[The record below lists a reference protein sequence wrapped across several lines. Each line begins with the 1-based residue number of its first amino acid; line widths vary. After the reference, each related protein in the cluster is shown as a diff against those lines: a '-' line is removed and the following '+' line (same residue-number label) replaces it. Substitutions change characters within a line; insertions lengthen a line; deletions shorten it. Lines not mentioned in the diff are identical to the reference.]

1 MQRPRPA
8 HGRQPTQ
15 NASAADSS
23 RRSAT
28 NWKRRSRSP
37 DALRPRHRTQRHA
50 APNGLAL
57 PSAPFYCRFSRLA
70 NYLVTQPGFRSRA
83 PAPKRTGGT
92 YSLPSPRP
100 AAAATHPTRA
110 PPLVALLLLP
120 FFSIPITALLRTAR
134 ATRTVWPSRSPS
146 NTPASGS
153 QSVPRQQ
160 TSAEPRS
167 TSDVARASCTKLPC
181 TPSCSTS
188 QPASSRSPPRSG
200 PSGPPSTPAAP
211 AR

>member
-1 MQRPRPA
+1 VRIRNQTPTSKLFQTSPRANPPKTRASPQWHRALSGKARPMQRPRPA
-8 HGRQPTQ
+8 HGRHATQ

-28 NWKRRSRSP
+28 NWEKRSRSP

-50 APNGLAL
+50 APNGLTL
-57 PSAPFYCRFSRLA
+57 PSAPIYCRFSRLA
-70 NYLVTQPGFRSRA
+70 NYLVTQPEFRSRA

-134 ATRTVWPSRSPS
+134 TTR
-146 NTPASGS
+146 
-153 QSVPRQQ
+153 
-160 TSAEPRS
+160 
-167 TSDVARASCTKLPC
+167 K
-181 TPSCSTS
+181 
-188 QPASSRSPPRSG
+188 
-200 PSGPPSTPAAP
+200 
-211 AR
+211 

>member
-1 MQRPRPA
+1 MRIRNQIPTSKLFRTSPRANPPKMWAHCRFWARNLSRASSQRHRALSGRAKPMQRPQPA
-8 HGRQPTQ
+8 HGRHPTQ

-23 RRSAT
+23 RKSAT

-37 DALRPRHRTQRHA
+37 DAPRPRHRTRRHA
-50 APNGLAL
+50 APIGLAL
-57 PSAPFYCRFSRLA
+57 PSAPIYCRFSRLA

-83 PAPKRTGGT
+83 PAPKRTGGI

-134 ATRTVWPSRSPS
+134 TTR
-146 NTPASGS
+146 
-153 QSVPRQQ
+153 
-160 TSAEPRS
+160 
-167 TSDVARASCTKLPC
+167 K
-181 TPSCSTS
+181 
-188 QPASSRSPPRSG
+188 
-200 PSGPPSTPAAP
+200 
-211 AR
+211 